1 MKADQKLDCVG
12 LYCPMPIYET
22 SVKIKDL
29 KIGEVLEVIADDQG
43 IKKDMPAWA
52 ETTGNEFLGIEE
64 EGSEIRSYVRRTK

>member
-1 MKADQKLDCVG
+1 MKADQSLDCIG

-29 KIGEVLEVIADDQG
+29 KIGEILEVIGDDQG

-64 EGSEIRSYVRRTK
+64 EGSEIKAYVRRTK

>member
-1 MKADQKLDCVG
+1 MKADQTLDCMG

-29 KIGEVLEVIADDQG
+29 KIGEILEVIGDDPG

-52 ETTGNEFLGIEE
+52 EATGNKLLDIEE
-64 EGSEIRSYVRRTK
+64 EAGEIRSYVKRTK